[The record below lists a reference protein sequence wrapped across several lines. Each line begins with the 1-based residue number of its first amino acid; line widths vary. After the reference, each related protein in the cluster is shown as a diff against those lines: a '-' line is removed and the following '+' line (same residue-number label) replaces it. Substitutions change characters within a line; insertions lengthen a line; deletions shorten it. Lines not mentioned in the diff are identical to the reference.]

1 MPNFANGKIYKLW
14 SPQGDD
20 IYIGSTVSSL
30 AKRKGQHKSKYNNGI
45 NVSSKILFEKY
56 DDVRIELIEEFPC
69 ENKMELNKREGYYI
83 RTLECVNKRIAGRTQ
98 KEYDK
103 ESLEKKREYRE
114 NNREKIKEKKKE
126 YCENNKDEIKE
137 QSKKYRENN
146 REKIKEWR
154 ENNKEYFKEWYEKN
168 KDEII
173 QKQRERR
180 AKKKNLVS
188 VQSVVLSPE
197 QSPE

>member
-146 REKIKEWR
+146 KEKIKER
-154 ENNKEYFKEWYEKN
+154 NQKYVENNR
-168 KDEII
+168 DEIN
-173 QKQRERR
+173 QKKRERR

-197 QSPE
+197 QSLE